1 MKITLS
7 SVLVDDQE
15 KALAFYTDVLGFV
28 KRTDIPAGRFRWLTV
43 VSPEG
48 PDDVEL
54 LLEPNDNPA
63 ARGYQTSIYEQG
75 APATAFAVGDIR
87 GEHERMKK
95 LGVRFTQE
103 PITVGP
109 VTRAVF
115 EDTVGN
121 LVLIY
126 QVAGPGEASGD

>member
-15 KALAFYTDVLGFV
+15 RALAFYTDVLGFV
-28 KRTDIPAGRFRWLTV
+28 KRTDIPAGNYRWLTV

-63 ARGYQTSIYEQG
+63 ARAYQESVREQG
-75 APATAFAVGDIR
+75 APATAFAVDDLR
-87 GEHERMKK
+87 GAYERMKD

-103 PITVGP
+103 PTTVGP

-115 EDTVGN
+115 DDTVGN
-121 LVLIY
+121 LVLLY
-126 QVAGPGEASGD
+126 QVGEATW

>member
-1 MKITLS
+1 M
-7 SVLVDDQE
+7 
-15 KALAFYTDVLGFV
+15 AHGRLA
-28 KRTDIPAGRFRWLTV
+28 R
-43 VSPEG
+43 G

-63 ARGYQTSIYEQG
+63 ARAYQTSIYEQG
-75 APATAFAVGDIR
+75 APATAFAVGDMR
-87 GEHERMKK
+87 AEHERMKN
-95 LGVRFTQE
+95 LDVRFTQE
-103 PITVGP
+103 PTTVGP

-126 QVAGPGEASGD
+126 QVAGPGEACGD